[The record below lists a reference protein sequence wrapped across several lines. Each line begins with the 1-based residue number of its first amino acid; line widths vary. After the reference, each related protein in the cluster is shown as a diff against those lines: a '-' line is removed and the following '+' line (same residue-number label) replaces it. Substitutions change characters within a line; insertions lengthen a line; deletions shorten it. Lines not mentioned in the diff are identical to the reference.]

1 MLAISD
7 TINETVPMNE
17 IKIESKYTK
26 TYKTEVGLQKEVTR
40 LDAIAEK
47 NGERLRWVKG
57 VADDGNHAIVI
68 INSHGKCIS
77 AINLFL
83 GTGHVIVG

>member
-1 MLAISD
+1 
-7 TINETVPMNE
+7 MNE
-17 IKIESKYTK
+17 IKIESKYIK

-40 LDAIAEK
+40 LDAIAEQ

-68 INSHGKCIS
+68 INSHGKQVS
-77 AINLFL
+77 AVNMFL
-83 GTGHVIVG
+83 GTGHLIVG